1 MGLLIFFITEYTEFH
16 GVLLLSSRT
25 ERSVVKDLGNINV
38 DALDFLPPFGRLDD
52 KYRNRKTLCASVYS
66 VVNKLDS
73 DGNR

>member
-1 MGLLIFFITEYTEFH
+1 M
-16 GVLLLSSRT
+16 SSRT